1 MSQLDASIAQL
12 VIPDLEH
19 AFAASVVAVGWV
31 ALAYLLTLAA
41 LLPVFGR
48 LADVFGRTRLYT
60 LGFAIFVA
68 GSAACGFAPSLGALV
83 AARVLQAAG
92 AALLQA
98 NSVAIVV
105 SAAGPARRGKAIGIQ
120 ATAQAAGLSV
130 GPALGGFLIHAL
142 GWRWVFWINVPA
154 GVVGIALALAFLP
167 RGERA
172 RGHGEPFDWVG
183 AATLGPALTALLLA
197 LSFGF
202 GWGLGSPRTLG
213 TLAAAVVLLVVFI
226 RRERRFAYP
235 LVSLRLFADRAFA
248 AGNTAG
254 FFSYAVLFGTFFVV
268 PFALE
273 RGYGESPLDAGLRL
287 TLVPLALAL
296 VAPLAGGLSDRLGS
310 KPLAL
315 AGALTT
321 TAALVLAALAF
332 RAPGSDLVRAT
343 IALALLGAGQ
353 GLFTAPNNSA
363 IMASATPATVGAA
376 GGILNV
382 MRSLGTSFGVAAA
395 SAAFALFSGG
405 HAASHAATILD
416 ATHRTFALL
425 AALSC
430 FGALAVAFGPG
441 RTTALGEDAAAA
453 LA

>member
-1 MSQLDASIAQL
+1 MGQLDASIAQL
-12 VIPDLEH
+12 VIPDLER
-19 AFAASVVAVGWV
+19 AFSASVVAVGWV

-48 LADVFGRTRLYT
+48 LADVFGRARLYT
-60 LGFAIFVA
+60 IGFAIFIV

-105 SAAGPARRGKAIGIQ
+105 SAAGSVRRGKAIGIQ

-130 GPALGGFLIHAL
+130 GPALGGFLIHVL

-154 GVVGIALALAFLP
+154 GLVGIALALAFLP

-172 RGHGEPFDWVG
+172 HGHGEPFDWVG
-183 AATLGPALTALLLA
+183 AITLGPALTALLLA

-202 GWGLGSPRTLG
+202 GWGIASPRTLG
-213 TLAAAVVLLVVFI
+213 TLAVAAVLLVVFVE
-226 RRERRFAYP
+226 RERRFAYP
-235 LVSLRLFADRAFA
+235 LVSLRLFADRTFA
-248 AGNTAG
+248 TGNIAG

-273 RGYGESPLDAGLRL
+273 RGYGESPLGAGLRL
-287 TLVPLALAL
+287 SLVPLALAL
-296 VAPLAGGLSDRLGS
+296 VAPFAGGLSDRFGS

-315 AGALTT
+315 AGALATMG
-321 TAALVLAALAF
+321 ALVLATLAF
-332 RAPGSDLVRAT
+332 RSPESSLVRAT
-343 IALALLGAGQ
+343 IALAVLGAGQ
-353 GLFTAPNNSA
+353 GLFTAPNTSA
-363 IMASATPATVGAA
+363 IMARATPATIGAA

-382 MRSLGTSFGVAAA
+382 MRSLGTSFGIAAA
-395 SAAFALFSGG
+395 SAAFAFFSGPQG
-405 HAASHAATILD
+405 GSHAAVLV

-425 AALSC
+425 TGLAFL
-430 FGALAVAFGPG
+430 GALAVALSPG
-441 RTTALGEDAAAA
+441 RTTEVGEDATAA